1 MANWKGPLRRGVK
14 TAGEVGSA
22 LLGMYGTAKGL
33 YAMGGEIY
41 GGLRTAYTGL
51 QAMGAVAPLA
61 IAAV

>member
-1 MANWKGPLRRGVK
+1 MGWKGPLRKGVK
-14 TAGEVGSA
+14 TVGEIGSA

-41 GGLRTAYTGL
+41 GGIRALS
-51 QAMGAVAPLA
+51 AMAPLA